1 MFSFG
6 VTKRKCWYSWRAD
19 CKSDRTD
26 KSDRTRKKMD
36 FFPSLQDDV
45 RVRLE
50 SDLVRLSS
58 ETSPRQVLKITEQTR
73 TNYGFGTEKI
83 ALCHIS
89 HYWLWARYSRKWTKW
104 TYWTKWT
111 KWTFWT
117 NTLAGWKKGI
127 DLPPKHKSE
136 CVERGIV
143 SSHLPPAED
152 VKKEERKVD
161 DSMLTRYA
169 CYLFKKRFLSSFSLR
184 ISFLDFYIFGG

>member
-6 VTKRKCWYSWRAD
+6 VTKKKYSSRNED
-19 CKSDRTD
+19 CKSDRTE
-26 KSDRTRKKMD
+26 KKNG

-58 ETSPRQVLKITEQTR
+58 ETSLTQVLKITEQTR
-73 TNYGFGTEKI
+73 TNYGFGTAKI

-152 VKKEERKVD
+152 VKKEERKVG
-161 DSMLTRYA
+161 
-169 CYLFKKRFLSSFSLR
+169 KRDKENVEEWR
-184 ISFLDFYIFGG
+184 EIINEMK

>member
-6 VTKRKCWYSWRAD
+6 VTKKKCWYSFQSD
-19 CKSDRTD
+19 YKSDRTENP
-26 KSDRTRKKMD
+26 TEQRKKMD

-58 ETSPRQVLKITEQTR
+58 ETSLTQVLKITEQTR
-73 TNYGFGTEKI
+73 TNYGFGTAKI

-152 VKKEERKVD
+152 VKKEERRLAKETKK
-161 DSMLTRYA
+161 ML
-169 CYLFKKRFLSSFSLR
+169 KNEGK
-184 ISFLDFYIFGG
+184 